1 MQTVIGPVY
10 GDERLAEITQGRF
23 SGVPGVLFS
32 DHDPYPLSVLEHPD
46 GYWNAFSLI
55 VRQRRL
61 GGGVQLR
68 LCIHESPGASPPDPR
83 RSGTPAPAQ
92 LADRAA
98 VGSPWPVWG
107 DIAEADTLQKR
118 APPPRGLTR
127 AGDRSVLSVDRCAD
141 LPQGVLSDGAGRG
154 AAVEED
160 SSEIA
165 AVAHQ
170 LGAVFANR
178 T

>member
-1 MQTVIGPVY
+1 M
-10 GDERLAEITQGRF
+10 
-23 SGVPGVLFS
+23 S
-32 DHDPYPLSVLEHPD
+32 
-46 GYWNAFSLI
+46 
-55 VRQRRL
+55 
-61 GGGVQLR
+61 
-68 LCIHESPGASPPDPR
+68 
-83 RSGTPAPAQ
+83 
-92 LADRAA
+92 RAA
-98 VGSPWPVWG
+98 NDGPDSSAFADELREQQSQHRSPVG

-127 AGDRSVLSVDRCAD
+127 AGDWSVLSVDRCAD
-141 LPQGVLSDGAGRG
+141 LPQGVLGDGAGRG

-160 SSEIA
+160 SSEMA